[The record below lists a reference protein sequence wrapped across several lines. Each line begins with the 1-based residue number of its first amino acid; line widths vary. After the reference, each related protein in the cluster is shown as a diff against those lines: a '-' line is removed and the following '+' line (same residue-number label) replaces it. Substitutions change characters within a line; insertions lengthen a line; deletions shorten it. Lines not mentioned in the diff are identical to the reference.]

1 MNPRRSGSGLARD
14 CCGGDRWHAHSH
26 PSASP
31 PAPPA
36 VLQPLPPG
44 TVLAFDFGPRRIG
57 VAVGESLTGS
67 SRPLATIE
75 ADDNARRFA
84 AIGRLIDE
92 WQPVL
97 LVVGLPCHPDG
108 AEHDMS
114 ARCRRFANQLHGRF
128 RLPVARVDERYSTCE
143 ARARDHDGNARR
155 AGIDAVAAQIILQS
169 HFDAT
174 PRR

>member
-1 MNPRRSGSGLARD
+1 MVVDEVAAPGARKVSLPTPAQA
-14 CCGGDRWHAHSH
+14 GM
-26 PSASP
+26 PASP
-31 PAPPA
+31 A
-36 VLQPLPPG
+36 VSRPLSHG

-57 VAVGESLTGS
+57 VAIGETLTGS
-67 SRPLATIE
+67 SRPLATVDAE
-75 ADDNARRFA
+75 ERTRRFA

-128 RLPVARVDERYSTCE
+128 RLPVTLVDERYSTCE
-143 ARARDHDGNARR
+143 AHTRQPGARAHR
-155 AGIDAVAAQIILQS
+155 AGVDAVAAQIILQS

-174 PRR
+174 SRR